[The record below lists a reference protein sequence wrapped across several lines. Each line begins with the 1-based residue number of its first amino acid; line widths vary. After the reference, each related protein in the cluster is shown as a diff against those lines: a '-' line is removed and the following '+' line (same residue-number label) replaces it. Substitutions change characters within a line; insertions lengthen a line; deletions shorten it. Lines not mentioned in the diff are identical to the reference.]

1 MSLGR
6 VLVEQSYKAWIK
18 SPIRKFIRPH
28 MAYLTFCQFLYLKE
42 EIYFSEEE
50 EK

>member
-1 MSLGR
+1 MNSGSMCI
-6 VLVEQSYKAWIK
+6 EQSDKAWIK
-18 SPIRKFIRPH
+18 SPVRKFIRPY

-42 EIYFSEEE
+42 EIYFSEED